1 MNHVSRAPSRKQI
14 KNSERPRM
22 HNRSMWRR
30 IAMAAVLFTAPLMKA
45 QSTTATLSGSVVDP
59 SGAAVADTTVIV
71 TNYATSVHR
80 AVMTNPQGD
89 FSVALLPPGKYELR
103 ASKSGFARIEIPNIT
118 LNTNDERTLVIKL
131 KVGEV
136 LQAIIVD
143 GSTLG
148 VESSGAV
155 STVVDSNFVSALPL
169 KGRSFQSL
177 LLMTPGIVNA
187 AGQNGGQEA
196 GQLSVNGL
204 RTNSNYWTVDGVSA
218 NAGVASTGGASLNV
232 NQAFTGA
239 IPAFNAFG
247 GTNGMISVD
256 ALQEFKVQTADY
268 SAEFGR
274 QPGGQVQLTTR
285 SGSNEFHGVAYDY
298 FRNDKL
304 EANNYFNKYN
314 HPTPIARPKT
324 RLNDFGGTFGGPIV
338 KNRTF
343 FFFSYEGMRY
353 RHPVG
358 DTNTYVPSTAL
369 RNDSKI
375 DPNIRALLN
384 AFPTS
389 DQPVY
394 SGNSSLQPYLFYQ
407 SSPYNS
413 DSYSLRID
421 QVINSKWTA
430 FGRFAYAPSNSQ
442 TWSLAQL
449 QTADTNLYTGTGG
462 VTGLLTPRLTNQFN
476 FNYTSSGG
484 NGNTVIEPV
493 NGAVVPTMAQLFGGS
508 APTGAKTTFATWTFF
523 SSSFPSVSLS
533 AGDQTQNAN
542 KSLNVI
548 DGLTWAKG
556 KHMLKFGVDFRR
568 LSPTLAPKD
577 YQLGASTPDLAHLEA
592 NTFTSVNVTGNRQAT
607 LNYDNLSFYAQDAW
621 RFTPRL
627 TLDMGVRWE
636 INPPPSGLDP
646 NDLLYV
652 QGWQN
657 PATMSLAPQGTQ
669 AYSTQWHSVA
679 PRLGASYQVHQQ
691 QGWETV
697 LRGGFGMFYDLDS
710 AVAGYSIGGALRNAS
725 YPNQQVPFSSAIM
738 APLPPR
744 TYPTAPYPA
753 NMPLIGMLNGWST
766 PTTYEWNTAL
776 QQGLGT
782 NQVLTI
788 SYVGNGA
795 RYLPRSYSLIV
806 NSTNSS
812 GVPVGFSNPNFLG
825 SSTVRVTRNDPGYGD
840 KSDYSALQVKF
851 QRQLH
856 QGLQVLSNYT
866 WAHAIDTASQ
876 DTQIFGYLFPAVAPQ
891 LTRGNSDNDR
901 RNTVNLALSYQAPS
915 FHPDNKGLRVLNT
928 TFVKGWV
935 VENMLTAQ
943 SGVPIDV
950 TLSRDAGGYDVNP
963 LTLHPDMTGQPFWV
977 SDPASPGG
985 KRINGAAFVAPAS
998 WTGPVQSVTQGNL
1011 PRNYLRT
1018 PGIWQYDASIGRD
1031 FKLTE
1036 RYKLQYRAEMFNA
1049 LNHPN
1054 FTAYSVGLGYWSP
1067 SFKYNPPSATTYGRA
1082 TQMLGTNGQ
1091 GGLLGMIPLFSN
1103 GGPRSVQM
1111 ALKLV
1116 F

>member
-1 MNHVSRAPSRKQI
+1 MNIRSICRRA
-14 KNSERPRM
+14 
-22 HNRSMWRR
+22 
-30 IAMAAVLFTAPLMKA
+30 ACAAVLLLTAPLTFA
-45 QSTTATLSGSVVDP
+45 QSTTATMSGTVVDP
-59 SGAAVADTTVIV
+59 SGAAVADVTVIV
-71 TNYATSVHR
+71 INSATAAKR

-103 ASKSGFARIEIPNIT
+103 ASRSGFARIEIPNIT

-136 LQAIIVD
+136 LQTVIVD
-143 GSTLG
+143 GSSLG
-148 VESSGAV
+148 LESSGAV
-155 STVVDSNFVSALPL
+155 STVVDSNFVSQLPL

-177 LLMTPGIVNA
+177 LLMTPGIVNS
-187 AGQNGGQEA
+187 AGQAGQEA

-218 NAGVASTGGASLNV
+218 NVGVASTGGASLNV
-232 NQAFTGA
+232 NQAYTGA

-247 GTNGMISVD
+247 GTNGLISVD

-285 SGSNEFHGVAYDY
+285 AGSNEFHGVAYDY
-298 FRNDKL
+298 FRNDLL

-314 HPTPIARPKT
+314 HATPIARPKT

-384 AFPTS
+384 AFPVS

-394 SGNSSLQPYLFYQ
+394 SGNANLQPYLFYQ

-430 FGRFAYAPSNSQ
+430 FGRFAYAPSNTQS
-442 TWSLAQL
+442 WSLAQL
-449 QTADTNLYTGTGG
+449 QTANTNLYTGTAGL
-462 VTGLLTPRLTNQFN
+462 TALLTPILTNQLN

-484 NGNTVIEPV
+484 TGNTVIEPV
-493 NGAVVPTMAQLFGGS
+493 NGAVPPTLAQLFGGT
-508 APTGAKTTFATWTFF
+508 APTGGKTTFASWSFF
-523 SSSFPSVSLS
+523 SSSFPSVTLS

-542 KSLNVI
+542 KQINII
-548 DGLTWAKG
+548 DNLTWSKG

-577 YQLGASTPDLAHLEA
+577 YSLNASTPDLAHLEA
-592 NTFTSVNVTGNRQAT
+592 NTYTSVSVTGNRQAT
-607 LNYDNLSFYAQDAW
+607 LNYDNLSFYVQDAW
-621 RFTPRL
+621 RVTPRL
-627 TLDMGVRWE
+627 SLDLGARWE
-636 INPPPSGLDP
+636 VNPPPSGLSP
-646 NDLLYV
+646 EDLLYV
-652 QGWQN
+652 QGWEN
-657 PATMSLAPQGTQ
+657 PATMSIAPEGTG

-679 PRLGASYQVHQQ
+679 PRFGASYQVHKE

-710 AVAGYSIGGALRNAS
+710 AVAGYSIGGTLRS
-725 YPNQQVPFSSAIM
+725 SSFPNQQIPFGSAIF

-744 TYPTAPYPA
+744 TYPTTTPYPS
-753 NMPLIGMLNGWST
+753 NLPLIGMLDGWST
-766 PTTYEWNTAL
+766 PTTYEWNAAL
-776 QQGLGT
+776 QQSLGT

-795 RYLPRSYSLIV
+795 RHLPRSYSLIV
-806 NSTNSS
+806 NSTDSN
-812 GVPVGFSNPNFLG
+812 GAHVGFTNPNFLG
-825 SSTVRVTRNDPGYGD
+825 GSTVRVTRNDAGYGD

-856 QGLQVLSNYT
+856 QGLQVMSNYT

-876 DTQIFGYLFPAVAPQ
+876 DTEIYGYLFPAAVPQ
-891 LTRGNSDNDR
+891 LSRGNSDNDR

-915 FHPDNKGLRVLNT
+915 FHPDNKGLRVLNST
-928 TFVKGWV
+928 LIKGWV

-950 TLSRDAGGYDVNP
+950 TVSRDAGGYDVNP
-963 LTLHPDMTGQPFWV
+963 LSVHPDITGQPFWV
-977 SDPASPGG
+977 SDRASPGG
-985 KRINGAAFVAPAS
+985 KKINLAAFKMPAS
-998 WTGPVQSVTQGNL
+998 IAGSVQNVAQGNL

-1018 PGIWQYDASIGRD
+1018 PGIWQYDASLGRD

-1054 FTAYSVGLGYWSP
+1054 FSAYSVGLGYWSP
-1067 SFKYNPPSATTYGRA
+1067 LFAYSPPSATTYGRA

-1091 GGLLGMIPLFSN
+1091 GGMLGMVPLFSN

>member
-1 MNHVSRAPSRKQI
+1 
-14 KNSERPRM
+14 
-22 HNRSMWRR
+22 
-30 IAMAAVLFTAPLMKA
+30 MKA
-45 QSTTATLSGSVVDP
+45 QSTTATLSGTVVDP
-59 SGAAVADTTVIV
+59 SGAAVADVTVIV
-71 TNYATSVHR
+71 SNTATAVRR

-103 ASKSGFARIEIPNIT
+103 ASRSGFARIEIPNIT

-131 KVGEV
+131 KVGEI
-136 LQAIIVD
+136 LQAIVVD

-155 STVVDSNFVSALPL
+155 STVVDSNFVSQLPL

-204 RTNSNYWTVDGVSA
+204 RTNSNYWTIDGVSA

-247 GTNGMISVD
+247 GTNGLISVD

-285 SGSNEFHGVAYDY
+285 SGSNDFHGVAYDY

-304 EANNYFNKYN
+304 EANSYFNKYN

-324 RLNDFGGTFGGPIV
+324 RLNDFGGTFGGHLV

-353 RHPVG
+353 RHPQG

-369 RNDSKI
+369 RNDPKI

-384 AFPTS
+384 AFPVS

-394 SGNSSLQPYLFYQ
+394 SGNTNLQPYLFYQ

-413 DSYSLRID
+413 DSYSLRLD

-430 FGRFAYAPSNSQ
+430 FGRFAYAPSNTQ

-449 QTADTNLYTGTGG
+449 QTADTNLYTGTAGL
-462 VTGLLTPRLTNQFN
+462 TGLLTPTLTNQIN

-484 NGNTVIEPV
+484 TGNTVIEPV
-493 NGAVVPTMAQLFGGS
+493 NGAVVPTMAQLFGGTV
-508 APTGAKTTFATWTFF
+508 PTGGNTTFASWSFF
-523 SSSFPSVSLS
+523 SSTYPSVTLS

-542 KSLNVI
+542 KQFNIV
-548 DGLTWAKG
+548 DNLTWSKG

-577 YQLGASTPDLAHLEA
+577 YSLNVSAANLASIES
-592 NTFTSVNVTGNRQAT
+592 NTMTSVSVSGNRQAT
-607 LNYDNLSFYAQDAW
+607 LNYTNLSFYAQDAW
-621 RFTPRL
+621 RVTPRL
-627 TLDMGVRWE
+627 SLDMGVRWE
-636 INPPPSGLDP
+636 VNPPPSGLNP
-646 NDLLYV
+646 VDLLYIK
-652 QGWQN
+652 GWQN

-669 AYSTQWHSVA
+669 PYSTQWHSVA
-679 PRLGASYQVHQQ
+679 PRLGASYEVHQQ
-691 QGWETV
+691 PGWETV
-697 LRGGFGMFYDLDS
+697 LRGGFGLFYDLDS
-710 AVAGYSIGGALRNAS
+710 AVAGYSIGGALRSAS
-725 YPNQQVPFSSAIM
+725 FPNQQIPFSSTVL

-744 TYPTAPYPA
+744 TYPTTTPYPS
-753 NMPLIGMLNGWST
+753 NLPLIGMLDGWST
-766 PTTYEWNTAL
+766 PATYEWNVGL
-776 QQGLGT
+776 QQGLSN

-788 SYVGNGA
+788 TYVGNGA
-795 RYLPRSYSLIV
+795 RHLPRSYSLIV
-806 NSTNSS
+806 NSTYN
-812 GVPVGFSNPNFLG
+812 GVPVGFANPNFLG

-876 DTQIFGYLFPAVAPQ
+876 DTQIFGYLFPAVTPQ
-891 LTRGNSDNDR
+891 MTRGNSDNDR

-915 FHPDNKGLRVLNT
+915 FHPGNTALRALNT
-928 TFVKGWV
+928 ALVKGWV

-950 TLSRDAGGYDVNP
+950 VVQRDAGGYDVNP
-963 LTLHPDMTGQPFWV
+963 MNIHPDMTGQPFWV
-977 SDPASPGG
+977 LDPASPGG
-985 KRINGAAFVAPAS
+985 KKINLGAFKLPAS
-998 WTGPVQSVTQGNL
+998 ISGPVQNVTQGNL
-1011 PRNYLRT
+1011 PRNYLRA
-1018 PGIWQYDASIGRD
+1018 PGSWQYDASIGRD

-1049 LNHPN
+1049 LNHAN
-1054 FTAYSVGLGYWSP
+1054 FSGYSVGLGYWSP
-1067 SFKYNPPSATTYGRA
+1067 LFAYSPPSATTFGRA

-1091 GGLLGMIPLFSN
+1091 GGMLGMVPLFSN